1 MPFGGLLTAGIVTAV
16 GAGIKGYNAYQ
27 ASQRED
33 EAQRRLDELSKKPYE
48 QYSAS
53 PALQSFYSRVLS
65 RSMNPQGMSAAEMAG
80 AKKGIADTQA
90 TTMYN
95 VRGASG
101 GNLSRYISG
110 ALSPQTGTAMANLY
124 SQSAQMRRADEAR
137 SMGMLQGAT
146 GQLQSIQDRNTQ
158 AALQRRMMAE
168 QALGQSV
175 LQNRAFYQQS
185 MEGIGSDLMGGGLM
199 MGYGAISGG
208 NKLGGYK
215 TTTPKMAQDAL
226 NQGLSGMGLPTYDY
240 SNPQ

>member
-1 MPFGGLLTAGIVTAV
+1 MPFGGLLTAGIVLGVA

-27 ASQRED
+27 ASERED

-53 PALQSFYSRVLS
+53 PALQSFYSRVMQ
-65 RSMNPQGMSAAEMAG
+65 RSMAPQGMSAAEMAG
-80 AKKGIADTQA
+80 AKKSIADTQA

-95 VRGASG
+95 VRGTSG

-110 ALSPQTGTAMANLY
+110 ALSPQTASAMANLY
-124 SQSAQMRRADEAR
+124 GQSAQMKRADEAR
-137 SMGMLQGAT
+137 SMGMLQSAT
-146 GQLQSIQDRNTQ
+146 GQIQSIQDRNTQ

-185 MEGIGSDLMGGGLM
+185 MEGLGSDLLGAGLTMGMGG
-199 MGYGAISGG
+199 MGRTSAGGVNPKDAIDEMVLSAGV
-208 NKLGGYK
+208 
-215 TTTPKMAQDAL
+215 TP
-226 NQGLSGMGLPTYDY
+226 Y
-240 SNPQ
+240 NPKYPR